1 MTERELLGLQGKT
14 VVVTGAGRGVG
25 RGIALAFGRAGAN
38 MVLAGRTA
46 EALEVAATA
55 VRSLGARSAIVTADV
70 LDPDDVDSIVAAARG
85 EFGLLDAWINNAGG
99 ADSRHAA
106 NAEQLSDA
114 QWDDVVDLNL
124 KSVFLCSRAAANAMT
139 RGGAIVNISSRSS
152 AIPSPGMAAY
162 GAAKA
167 GVEHLTAAMAVEW
180 GPRGLR
186 VNAVAPGIIDTDEK
200 RERRTEAWLDSQRVT
215 IPLQR
220 LGTPADVGDACVFLC
235 SELARWV
242 TGVVLPVHGGSYW
255 PVGHAEYF
263 NRVT

>member
-1 MTERELLGLQGKT
+1 
-14 VVVTGAGRGVG
+14 
-25 RGIALAFGRAGAN
+25 
-38 MVLAGRTA
+38 
-46 EALEVAATA
+46 
-55 VRSLGARSAIVTADV
+55 
-70 LDPDDVDSIVAAARG
+70 
-85 EFGLLDAWINNAGG
+85 
-99 ADSRHAA
+99 
-106 NAEQLSDA
+106 
-114 QWDDVVDLNL
+114 

-200 RERRTEAWLDSQRVT
+200 RERRSEAWLDSQRTT

-235 SELARWV
+235 SELARWI

-255 PVGHAEYF
+255 PVGHAEFF